1 MDERLHLVFDKAPA
15 HCDLFRCAHRCRRLL
30 YFIYIIIDHFTRAAA
45 PIGWAS
51 TTALLLILGGVILLV
66 LGLIGEYIGRIFM
79 CVNASPQ
86 YVERSVIRRGDGE

>member
-1 MDERLHLVFDKAPA
+1 MPSAAVNEKNELVKSP
-15 HCDLFRCAHRCRRLL
+15 L
-30 YFIYIIIDHFTRAAA
+30 
-45 PIGWAS
+45 GWSS

-86 YVERSVIRRGDGE
+86 YVERSVVKRDGAP